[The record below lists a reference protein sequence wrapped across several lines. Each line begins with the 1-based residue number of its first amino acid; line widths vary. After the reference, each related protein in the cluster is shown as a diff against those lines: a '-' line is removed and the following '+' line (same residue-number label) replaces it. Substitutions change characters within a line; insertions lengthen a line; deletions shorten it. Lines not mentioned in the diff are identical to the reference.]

1 MVGYLT
7 ELGFRERN
15 EIYSSYPCCVA
26 RCFAD
31 EYGGAWHEIET
42 FKEMLKSKGII
53 TNLPNF
59 TNLDE
64 RRAFLESDMFS
75 EITNRYY
82 QALNEDEK
90 AIFIDALSYKIV
102 SDYVPAIGS
111 KHQDALSLKYR
122 KEGYDI
128 DTPEGMKMLK
138 TTTKIFSVLEDD
150 SKFDHV
156 RPEVLKGALE
166 LGTFKVDSQRLE
178 AILKIASF
186 DEEKDYIGTYLGK
199 IGSEAYSQFNL
210 TVNQIEKLK
219 SDNPDLADM
228 IIQSLTDDAKK
239 NYLQSDEHRLSVLKG
254 KKFIGVL
261 AEYIDSVQGT
271 DLETIKERQK
281 DLEILLRQKGIE
293 IEFSEPISA
302 DNLEEF
308 LISDNFKSMVNR
320 YYQAIENKKG
330 FVNETGIDYGYFCKE
345 IQLGSKVFSAIE
357 DDTKFE
363 YLSQNNTAV
372 LGVALENGL
381 LESDSHR
388 VMAMTKIYEANPHS
402 QYLYDYFESVRDGKI
417 KKFDFSPNQIESL
430 VERKDEFDDKII
442 TAILS
447 STNHERI
454 MQYLSEKPKNV
465 SFCMNTLEHDEADLL
480 LKSIDDE
487 EYKAKL
493 MLSIKGDA
501 RIVGSLFPNIEDNFV
516 RGIITAECVR
526 PEFLEEG
533 KPALQRIKDFLEIK
547 ESFLDLPENERVS
560 FLCSLP
566 FDDFEN
572 PNSNLHRDVNEM
584 KKSLLSYIDDPTDR
598 QRVIESMAYY
608 VEPNIEKYVDLT
620 QQMIIEYVDDN
631 LKLDREQR
639 ERLEIVFRTNDVF
652 FTDYDVSTT
661 NGMTDHVRR
670 EVTIANH
677 SRGDTKNIILDMIHE
692 YSHALSMANFMQDA
706 AYHVGDTFEEGM
718 ADTFSEQVANYYFSK
733 HRDVEIDGEIFQPS
747 LPLVNNSCYIQ
758 ENSWVKSML
767 YPLVET
773 NQDKDAIQQFVFGD
787 KNSFFDL
794 TLGEGFSER
803 MEHDFVGN
811 PLDVE
816 ITQEELVSAHPTAFL
831 SIENNNLYLQKNKLI
846 STLTTM
852 SQTMCARE
860 EEVPLD
866 GNEII
871 EHIEQEEIR
880 LGQISAATYAL
891 AQDMESPKKW
901 RERDDNLRGG

>member
-1 MVGYLT
+1 MT

-42 FKEMLKSKGII
+42 FKEMLKAKGII

-228 IIQSLTDDAKK
+228 IIQSLTDGAKK

-271 DLETIKERQK
+271 DLGTIKERQK

-320 YYQAIENKKG
+320 
-330 FVNETGIDYGYFCKE
+330 
-345 IQLGSKVFSAIE
+345 
-357 DDTKFE
+357 
-363 YLSQNNTAV
+363 
-372 LGVALENGL
+372 
-381 LESDSHR
+381 
-388 VMAMTKIYEANPHS
+388 
-402 QYLYDYFESVRDGKI
+402 
-417 KKFDFSPNQIESL
+417 
-430 VERKDEFDDKII
+430 
-442 TAILS
+442 
-447 STNHERI
+447 
-454 MQYLSEKPKNV
+454 
-465 SFCMNTLEHDEADLL
+465 
-480 LKSIDDE
+480 
-487 EYKAKL
+487 
-493 MLSIKGDA
+493 
-501 RIVGSLFPNIEDNFV
+501 
-516 RGIITAECVR
+516 
-526 PEFLEEG
+526 
-533 KPALQRIKDFLEIK
+533 
-547 ESFLDLPENERVS
+547 
-560 FLCSLP
+560 
-566 FDDFEN
+566 
-572 PNSNLHRDVNEM
+572 
-584 KKSLLSYIDDPTDR
+584 
-598 QRVIESMAYY
+598 
-608 VEPNIEKYVDLT
+608 
-620 QQMIIEYVDDN
+620 
-631 LKLDREQR
+631 
-639 ERLEIVFRTNDVF
+639 
-652 FTDYDVSTT
+652 
-661 NGMTDHVRR
+661 
-670 EVTIANH
+670 
-677 SRGDTKNIILDMIHE
+677 
-692 YSHALSMANFMQDA
+692 
-706 AYHVGDTFEEGM
+706 
-718 ADTFSEQVANYYFSK
+718 
-733 HRDVEIDGEIFQPS
+733 
-747 LPLVNNSCYIQ
+747 
-758 ENSWVKSML
+758 
-767 YPLVET
+767 
-773 NQDKDAIQQFVFGD
+773 
-787 KNSFFDL
+787 
-794 TLGEGFSER
+794 
-803 MEHDFVGN
+803 
-811 PLDVE
+811 
-816 ITQEELVSAHPTAFL
+816 
-831 SIENNNLYLQKNKLI
+831 
-846 STLTTM
+846 
-852 SQTMCARE
+852 
-860 EEVPLD
+860 
-866 GNEII
+866 
-871 EHIEQEEIR
+871 
-880 LGQISAATYAL
+880 
-891 AQDMESPKKW
+891 
-901 RERDDNLRGG
+901 

>member
-1 MVGYLT
+1 MT

-42 FKEMLKSKGII
+42 FKEMLKAKGII

-122 KEGYDI
+122 KEGYDM

-150 SKFDHV
+150 SKFDH
-156 RPEVLKGALE
+156 
-166 LGTFKVDSQRLE
+166 
-178 AILKIASF
+178 
-186 DEEKDYIGTYLGK
+186 
-199 IGSEAYSQFNL
+199 
-210 TVNQIEKLK
+210 
-219 SDNPDLADM
+219 
-228 IIQSLTDDAKK
+228 
-239 NYLQSDEHRLSVLKG
+239 
-254 KKFIGVL
+254 
-261 AEYIDSVQGT
+261 
-271 DLETIKERQK
+271 
-281 DLEILLRQKGIE
+281 
-293 IEFSEPISA
+293 
-302 DNLEEF
+302 
-308 LISDNFKSMVNR
+308 
-320 YYQAIENKKG
+320 
-330 FVNETGIDYGYFCKE
+330 
-345 IQLGSKVFSAIE
+345 
-357 DDTKFE
+357 
-363 YLSQNNTAV
+363 
-372 LGVALENGL
+372 
-381 LESDSHR
+381 
-388 VMAMTKIYEANPHS
+388 
-402 QYLYDYFESVRDGKI
+402 
-417 KKFDFSPNQIESL
+417 
-430 VERKDEFDDKII
+430 
-442 TAILS
+442 
-447 STNHERI
+447 
-454 MQYLSEKPKNV
+454 
-465 SFCMNTLEHDEADLL
+465 
-480 LKSIDDE
+480 
-487 EYKAKL
+487 
-493 MLSIKGDA
+493 
-501 RIVGSLFPNIEDNFV
+501 
-516 RGIITAECVR
+516 VR

-773 NQDKDAIQQFVFGD
+773 NQDKDAIQQFVFED